1 MSNIN
6 EKVSKIYSYIMK
18 KGIREEGKAISVA
31 MLYMNYAD
39 SFGTKDEK
47 LYSYASQIISRS
59 VFKNSSN
66 NDWKGFFPSLDI
78 KKEEYPEIIKGILNI
93 PDGFDFYSTEN
104 VVELVS
110 KILDIKNSDS
120 VFDLGS
126 GFGTFLV
133 DITKANID
141 EPIRPSLIGQEI
153 NADAYYVSCMALE
166 MYGANYHIQNVN
178 SVSDVKCPSFT
189 KGYIFP
195 PFGLKYDSF
204 AVEPFK
210 YLGSN
215 LFESKVSYEWLFVL
229 KALEGM
235 NPNGKIAVVLPDS
248 ALFRTQDANI
258 RKYLLNKKL
267 IEGII
272 TLPSG
277 TFSPWTS
284 IKTNLVILSNENESF
299 KVVNGEDVLKDLPVR
314 GLSSHEAA
322 VDLYNAYF
330 DEDVERIKN
339 TDITSLDFNLSLNAL
354 HTKDVY
360 DNLKDLKK
368 ISGVAEVLKG
378 CPLTLSVFKDQLSNC
393 KTQYQLLSSGNI
405 EDGIIDY
412 ASLPYI
418 ADGKK
423 YEKFVLKKGDVV
435 LTAKSTKVKFAVI
448 NDEPESTL
456 IAIGG
461 MIIIRP
467 KENLL
472 DGTYLKMFFDSVKG
486 KQILKSIKKG
496 MVIMT
501 IPFNDFLNVQIP
513 CPEIEMQRKMA
524 MKYNRLLAMYDGMKK
539 EVESMER
546 KLTNFYDENKED

>member
-1 MSNIN
+1 
-6 EKVSKIYSYIMK
+6 MK
-18 KGIREEGKAISVA
+18 NGIRAEGKAMSVA
-31 MLYMNYAD
+31 MLYANYAG

-47 LYSYASQIISRS
+47 LYAYANLIISRFVLKKS
-59 VFKNSSN
+59 NN
-66 NDWKGFFPSLDI
+66 NDWKELISDLDI
-78 KKEEYPEIIKGILNI
+78 KKEEYSEIVKDILNI
-93 PDGFDFYSTEN
+93 PNGFDFYSTES

-110 KILDIKNSDS
+110 KILDIKSSDS
-120 VFDLGS
+120 VFDFGS

-133 DITKANID
+133 DIAEANIN

-153 NADAYYVSCMALE
+153 NAETYYVSCMALE
-166 MYGANYHIQNVN
+166 MCGANYHIQNVN
-178 SVSDVKCPSFT
+178 SVSEVKCPSFT

-195 PFGLKYDSF
+195 PFALKYDSF

-210 YLGSN
+210 YLGN
-215 LFESKVSYEWLFVL
+215 ELFESKPSYEWLFVL

-235 NPNGKIAVVLPDS
+235 NPNGKVAAILPDS

-258 RKYLLNKKL
+258 RKYLLYKKL
-267 IEGII
+267 IEGIVI
-272 TLPSG
+272 LPSG
-277 TFSPWTS
+277 TFSPWMS
-284 IKTNLVILSNENESF
+284 IKTNLVILSNGNESF
-299 KVVNGEDVLKDLPVR
+299 KVVNGEEVLKDLPVR

-330 DEDVERIKN
+330 AEKVKRIKD

-354 HTKDVY
+354 HAKDVY
-360 DNLKDLKK
+360 DNLKDLKR
-368 ISGVAEVLKG
+368 IFDVAEVLKG

-393 KTQYQLLSSGNI
+393 KTQYQLVSSGNI

-418 ADGKK
+418 AEGKK

-467 KENLL
+467 KKNLL
-472 DGTYLKMFFDSVKG
+472 DGTYFKMFFDSAKG
-486 KQILKSIKKG
+486 KQILESIKKG

-513 CPEIEMQRKMA
+513 CPEIETQRKMA
-524 MKYNRLLAMYDGMKK
+524 TKYNRLLTMYDGMKK

-546 KLTNFYDENKED
+546 RLTNFYDENKED

>member
-1 MSNIN
+1 MFKIN
-6 EKVSKIYSYIMK
+6 EKAFEIYSYIMK
-18 KGIREEGKAISVA
+18 NGTREEGKALSVA
-31 MLYMNYAD
+31 MLYANYAG

-47 LYSYASQIISRS
+47 LYAYANLIISRS
-59 VFKNSSN
+59 VLKKSNN
-66 NDWKGFFPSLDI
+66 NDWKELISDLDI
-78 KKEEYPEIIKGILNI
+78 KKEEYSEIIKDILNI
-93 PDGFDFYSTEN
+93 PNGFDFYSTES

-110 KILDIKNSDS
+110 KILDIKSFDS

-133 DITKANID
+133 DIAEANIN

-166 MYGANYHIQNVN
+166 MCGANYHIQNVN
-178 SVSDVKCPSFT
+178 SVSDTKCPSFT

-195 PFGLKYDSF
+195 PFALKYDSF

-210 YLGSN
+210 YLGN
-215 LFESKVSYEWLFVL
+215 ELFESKPSYEWLFVL

-235 NPNGKIAVVLPDS
+235 NPNGKVAVILPDS

-258 RKYLLNKKL
+258 RKYLLDKKF

-284 IKTNLVILSNENESF
+284 IKTNLIILSNGNESF
-299 KVVNGEDVLKDLPVR
+299 KVVNGEEVLKDLPVR

-330 DEDVERIKN
+330 AEDVERIKD

-354 HTKDVY
+354 NAKDVY

-368 ISGVAEVLKG
+368 ISDVAEVLKG

-393 KTQYQLLSSGNI
+393 KMKYQLLSSGNI

-412 ASLPYI
+412 AYLPYI

-448 NDEPESTL
+448 NNEPKSTL

-467 KENLL
+467 KKNLL
-472 DGTYLKMFFDSVKG
+472 DGTYLKMFFDSAKG
-486 KQILKSIKKG
+486 KQILESIKKG

-513 CPEIEMQRKMA
+513 CPEIEFQRKMA
-524 MKYNRLLAMYDGMKK
+524 TKYNRLLAMYDGMKK

-546 KLTNFYDENKED
+546 RLTNFYDENKED